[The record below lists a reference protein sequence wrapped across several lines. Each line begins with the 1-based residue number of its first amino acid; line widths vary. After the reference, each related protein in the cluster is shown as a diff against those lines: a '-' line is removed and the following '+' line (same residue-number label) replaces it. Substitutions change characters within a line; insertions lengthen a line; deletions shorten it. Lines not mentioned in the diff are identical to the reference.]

1 MPVAHAPVLH
11 RPAAI
16 PVVIGLRPHSDE
28 PCLFMPIGSAR
39 DTTPTDPMFD
49 LNIMYSEVLL
59 K

>member
-1 MPVAHAPVLH
+1 MGGMVCDRL
-11 RPAAI
+11 
-16 PVVIGLRPHSDE
+16 IGLRPLSDE

-49 LNIMYSEVLL
+49 LNIVYSEVLL